1 MIHTAAKL
9 AEERTVKRLGLKP
22 TVASGILSGDPA
34 DAKDEVVRMEI
45 KTTIRDTLRVDS
57 RWLLKIFEE
66 AMTKNQM
73 PVLSMQFINEN
84 GEPRPGL
91 AWVAVPEHLWTTL
104 RRALDEYSKGY
115 ERF

>member
-9 AEERTVKRLGLKP
+9 AEERTVKRLGLKA

-34 DAKDEVVRMEI
+34 DAKDETVRVEI

-57 RWLLKIFEE
+57 RWLLKIMEE
-66 AMTKNQM
+66 AMTQEQV

-91 AWVAVPEHLWTTL
+91 AWVAVPEHYWTTL
-104 RRALDEYSKGY
+104 RRALDEH
-115 ERF
+115 F

>member
-9 AEERTVKRLGLKP
+9 AEERTAKRLGLKL

-34 DAKDEVVRMEI
+34 DAKDEVVRLEI
-45 KTTIRDTLRVDS
+45 KTTVGDSIRIERE
-57 RWLLKIFEE
+57 WLLKILEE
-66 AMTKNQM
+66 AMTQEQV

-91 AWVAVPEHLWTTL
+91 AWVAVPEHYWTTL
-104 RRALDEYSKGY
+104 RRALVEH
-115 ERF
+115 F